1 MDEVLALFC
10 EERYGIYMNSLAN
23 IELLTTLSNIK
34 VVNTAASGEA
44 ALKAASASAPVEA
57 AAGEA
62 APDADTAVEAG
73 ADIAVEA
80 EADGDA
86 NVIGDDGAALEGD
99 AGTAIEGEAAGTD
112 TAATESSTDE
122 IIMDETAGMEA
133 GMGEIYINEGV
144 NIDPSMLGGMNF
156 DTGMMVDP
164 AATEAKGSLLSS
176 WPFVIGISAAVLV
189 VSIALGALLAR
200 IKIKKG
206 IELYED

>member
-1 MDEVLALFC
+1 LDEVLALFC

-122 IIMDETAGMEA
+122 II
-133 GMGEIYINEGV
+133 
-144 NIDPSMLGGMNF
+144 DPSMLGGMNF